1 MTCSDHKRP
10 VARPRGL
17 WATVMWLCKWGREF
31 NIFLY
36 CWVHGFDVCSLIE
49 KPTAPYLRTRQGT
62 HQRLFIVMP
71 RPPRGHTG
79 PAVGPAFFTVPPCA
93 HVPCRAMCAPTQIFS
108 IASAVEKL
116 TARVRGARVSATTL
130 LEHGATEA
138 DCAALSLLRHR
149 PRVAV
154 RTPERCNIILATPR
168 RADQL
173 PAKPTRRPAD

>member
-62 HQRLFIVMP
+62 HQRLFIVI
-71 RPPRGHTG
+71 PPPPPGHTG
-79 PAVGPAFFTVPPCA
+79 PAGTRVFYCTTIAL
-93 HVPCRAMCAPTQIFS
+93 CAPLPPTQFS